1 MTLSE
6 YQHAARATMNEALSR
21 DEQMMDAASGIAEEA
36 GEVLAHVRKH
46 HFQGRELDAARLKE
60 ELGDVLWCIAA
71 VATSAGFELDD
82 VARFNLEKL
91 RHRHTKV
98 VAP

>member
-6 YQHAARATMNEALSR
+6 YQNSARATMNESLPR
-21 DEQMMDAASGIAEEA
+21 EGQMMDAASGIAEEA

-46 HFQGRELDAARLKE
+46 EFQGRELDAARLKE

-71 VATSAGFELDD
+71 VATSAGFDLDD

-91 RHRHTKV
+91 GRRHAKV
-98 VAP
+98 VR

>member
-1 MTLSE
+1 
-6 YQHAARATMNEALSR
+6 MNEALSR
-21 DEQMMDAASGIAEEA
+21 DEQTMDAASGIAEEA

-46 HFQGRELDAARLKE
+46 QFQGRELDAARLKE

-82 VARFNLEKL
+82 VAQFNLEKL
-91 RHRHTKV
+91 RHRHAKV
-98 VAP
+98 VAQ

>member
-6 YQHAARATMNEALSR
+6 YQQAARATVNESLSR
-21 DEQMMDAASGIAEEA
+21 GEQMMDAASGIAEEA

-46 HFQGRELDAARLKE
+46 QFQGRELDAARLKE

-71 VATSAGFELDD
+71 VATSAGFDLDD

-91 RHRHTKV
+91 RRRHAKV

>member
-1 MTLSE
+1 MTLSD
-6 YQHAARATMNEALSR
+6 YQQAATATMNVALSR
-21 DEQMMDAASGIAEEA
+21 EGQMMDGASGIAEEA

-46 HFQGRELDAARLKE
+46 QFQGRELDAERLKE

-71 VATSAGFELDD
+71 VATSAGFDLDD

-91 RHRHTKV
+91 SRRQAAV
-98 VAP
+98 GAP

>member
-1 MTLSE
+1 VTLTE
-6 YQHAARATMNEALSR
+6 YQQAARATMNESLSR
-21 DEQMMDAASGIAEEA
+21 EAQMMDAASGIAEEA

-46 HFQGRELDAARLKE
+46 QFQGRDLDPVRLKE

-71 VATSAGFELDD
+71 VATSAGFDLDD

-91 RHRHTKV
+91 RRRH
-98 VAP
+98 A